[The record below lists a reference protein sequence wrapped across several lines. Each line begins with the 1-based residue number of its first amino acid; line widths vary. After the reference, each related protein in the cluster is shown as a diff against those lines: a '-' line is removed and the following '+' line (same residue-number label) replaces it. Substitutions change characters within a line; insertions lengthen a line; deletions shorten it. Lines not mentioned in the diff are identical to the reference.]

1 MNLYQW
7 IIDHHIANLVFMF
20 VALNMIVAML
30 IVLWRIIFTTG
41 EMIKPKKSPKPSL
54 TLSEKDEEYLNGL
67 IRDRISEHEFDSAMV
82 LMEKGRLKKLEIE
95 ELQLKIKLL
104 EGQKERTY
112 EPL

>member
-20 VALNMIVAML
+20 VALNMIVALL

-54 TLSEKDEEYLNGL
+54 TLCEKDEEYLNRL
-67 IRDRISEHEFDSAMV
+67 IHDRITEREFDSAMV

-95 ELQLKIKLL
+95 ELQLQLKLL
-104 EGQKERTY
+104 EGQKERTH

>member
-20 VALNMIVAML
+20 VALNMIVALL

-41 EMIKPKKSPKPSL
+41 EMIKPKKDLKPSL
-54 TLSEKDEEYLNGL
+54 TLCEKDEEYLNGS
-67 IRDRISEHEFDSAMV
+67 IHDRITEREFDSAMV

-95 ELQLKIKLL
+95 ELQLQLKLL
-104 EGQKERTY
+104 DGQKERTH